1 MDTKKILNNLLEKKN
16 LTTDEVKFFISNLIN
31 GNINPIQGGAI
42 LTALRM
48 KGETIDEIVTLIKEI
63 RKHKIPVFADQAIDV
78 CGTGGDQQNSFNIS
92 TATAFVT
99 AGAGVKVA
107 KHGGRAV
114 SSRSGSAD
122 VLEGLGVNILLTPQQ
137 AELIFYKVGMV
148 FLFAP
153 LFHPAMKNI
162 AMIRK
167 ELKIRTI
174 FNILGPF
181 ANPASVKRQLIGV
194 PNLEIAKKLA
204 KVGKKLSYEHLLIV
218 TSKDGMDEIS
228 TYSNTHVFEINKNQT
243 KKYIVDPQDFG
254 FKKFDKKEISGG
266 TIIDNARI
274 IKDILNGNKDP
285 KRNLVVFNSAFALY
299 VAGLVTDIKEGIR
312 LAEESIDS
320 GQAKTVL
327 QNLIRETQ
335 KYA

>member
-1 MDTKKILNNLLEKKN
+1 M
-16 LTTDEVKFFISNLIN
+16 
-31 GNINPIQGGAI
+31 
-42 LTALRM
+42 
-48 KGETIDEIVTLIKEI
+48 
-63 RKHKIPVFADQAIDV
+63 
-78 CGTGGDQQNSFNIS
+78 
-92 TATAFVT
+92 
-99 AGAGVKVA
+99 
-107 KHGGRAV
+107 
-114 SSRSGSAD
+114 
-122 VLEGLGVNILLTPQQ
+122 
-137 AELIFYKVGMV
+137 
-148 FLFAP
+148 
-153 LFHPAMKNI
+153 
-162 AMIRK
+162 
-167 ELKIRTI
+167 
-174 FNILGPF
+174 
-181 ANPASVKRQLIGV
+181 
-194 PNLEIAKKLA
+194 
-204 KVGKKLSYEHLLIV
+204 IV

-285 KRNLVVFNSAFALY
+285 KRNLVVFNSAFDLY